1 MASDFTL
8 ALQNNQPVKT
18 VTSLGSST
26 WHRVIIPAEVIRISV
41 GCELTDI
48 YLSFSYEEGDTAS
61 LVDAVHIPKNNLFS
75 QTIPHGL
82 NEFFLVAK
90 TGTASNVV
98 VVMEVL

>member
-26 WHRVIIPAEVIRISV
+26 WHRV
-41 GCELTDI
+41 
-48 YLSFSYEEGDTAS
+48 SFSYEEGDTAS

-82 NEFFLVAK
+82 NDFFIVAK
-90 TGTASNVV
+90 TGTAANVV